1 MIRVFPA
8 HNVDSLRAYVTVGI
22 TRSCV
27 AGISSSPI
35 LIEVGFFS
43 SPTLLCVQVFDMLTA
58 RQRQR
63 YVLTRAACGRVS
75 WSSWPAPIVTFLLIS
90 DVPVAGRY
98 SAFFSSSPRLGRR
111 LRLRLRLRLV
121 RLVALLEGSS
131 FSLGLRR
138 LTKICDDSRMG
149 AAIVFVCLFFLG
161 IIVIIGIPGILFVH
175 VFLFMHIFVL
185 RCCIGGSQSSPTAC
199 ADNVCL

>member
-75 WSSWPAPIVTFLLIS
+75 WSSWPAPIVIFLLIS
-90 DVPVAGRY
+90 DLPVAGRY
-98 SAFFSSSPRLGRR
+98 SASFSSSPCLGRR
-111 LRLRLRLRLV
+111 LRLRLRLCLV
-121 RLVALLEGSS
+121 RLVAS
-131 FSLGLRR
+131 FSRA
-138 LTKICDDSRMG
+138 SRSRWG
-149 AAIVFVCLFFLG
+149 FV
-161 IIVIIGIPGILFVH
+161 VSPRSATTVAW
-175 VFLFMHIFVL
+175 VL
-185 RCCIGGSQSSPTAC
+185 RSSL
-199 ADNVCL
+199 CLSSSSASSCSLASPVSCSSTSSSSCTSLF